1 MKLLVKILIALA
13 IVGVVLL
20 GIGIRNGGELYTAL
34 QDGELVA
41 INDYYDAPTLVN

>member
-13 IVGVVLL
+13 LVGGILL
-20 GIGIRNGGELYTAL
+20 GIGLRNGGELYTGL

-41 INDYYDAPTLVN
+41 IDDYYDAPTLVN